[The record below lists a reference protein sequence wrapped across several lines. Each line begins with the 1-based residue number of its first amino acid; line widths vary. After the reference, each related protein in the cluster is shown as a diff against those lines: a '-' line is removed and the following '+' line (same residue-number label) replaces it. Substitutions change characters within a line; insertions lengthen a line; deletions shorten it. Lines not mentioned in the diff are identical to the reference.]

1 MTFNSGQE
9 MLETIKN
16 DVDLYNRETEQY
28 VFNHSGCGNIAVYY
42 ISNED
47 ADELAK
53 EDDYWGAYLGVGGA
67 IYDSEEYI
75 RENYPE
81 DKTNADWYTNI
92 DWCNENYKGEWED
105 VSK

>member
-16 DVDLYNRETEQY
+16 DIDLYNRETEQY
-28 VFNHSGCGNIAVYY
+28 VFNHNINGNIAVYH

-47 ADELAK
+47 ADKLAK
-53 EDDYWGAYLGVGGA
+53 EDEYWGAYLGVGG
-67 IYDSEEYI
+67 YVY
-75 RENYPE
+75 E
-81 DKTNADWYTNI
+81 DITDDGYKQGGCTNL
-92 DWCNENYKGEWED
+92 DWCNDNYKGEWED